1 MNSYRSAN
9 LNSACMLLCLACML
23 VLASR
28 MVEAQSCVSLPNP
41 GMCYNQWTVQT
52 GDSYIPRTAQCGCN
66 GVSESFTSCWVRNTQ
81 CPSTPQCPT
90 CAAMAGGS
98 IDPATGDTNIAE
110 TDVSNPGLAGGLT
123 LSRSWNSVSFEG
135 TAQLGMFGLRW
146 TSNFEE
152 SVFGGGDGF
161 MKYLRADG
169 GIWSFGFTGGRLYSV
184 VGPANKTATLT
195 QGPVNWTLA
204 FENGEQR
211 VFDLTTGR
219 LLSITDRNGNTTTL
233 NYDASYRVATVT
245 DPASRHLY
253 FTYAS
258 PGSFLANGVSSDFG
272 VSLSYTY
279 DQMGR
284 LTKVIKPDSTT
295 VSFQYD
301 SNGYISA
308 VLDNNNKVLESH
320 TYDSTGRGLTSS
332 RAGGAESITVSYP
345 QPQSYGGVFL
355 EP

>member
-1 MNSYRSAN
+1 MNLYRSAK
-9 LNSACMLLCLACML
+9 LNRECMLLCLACGLMC
-23 VLASR
+23 APQA
-28 MVEAQSCVSLPNP
+28 VEAQACTSLSRPSQ
-41 GMCYNQWTVQT
+41 CYNQWTVQF
-52 GDSYIPRTAQCGCN
+52 GDTYIPMTAQCGCN

-81 CPSTPQCPT
+81 CASTPQCPT
-90 CAAMAGGS
+90 CNTGGHP
-98 IDPATGDTNIAE
+98 IDFATGDTYIAE
-110 TDVSNPGLAGGLT
+110 TDVSNPGLGGGLK
-123 LSRSWNSVSFEG
+123 LSRTWNSISFEG
-135 TAQLGMFGLRW
+135 TAALGMFGLRW

-152 SVFGGGDGF
+152 SVFPGGDGF

-169 GIWSFGFTGGRLYSV
+169 GVWSFGFTSGRLYSV

-211 VFDLTTGR
+211 AFDLTTGK

-233 NYDASYRVATVT
+233 SYDASFRVATVT

-253 FTYAS
+253 FTYAN
-258 PGSFLANGVSSDFG
+258 PASFLVAGVTSDFG
-272 VSLSYTY
+272 VSLSYAY

-284 LTKVIKPDSTT
+284 LSQVTKPDSTT

-308 VLDNNNKVLESH
+308 VLDNNGKVLESH
-320 TYDSTGRGLTSS
+320 TYDSSGRGLTSS
-332 RAGGAESITVSYP
+332 RAGGAEGVTVSYP
-345 QPQSYGGVFL
+345 HPQAYGGQFI
-355 EP
+355 EQ

>member
-1 MNSYRSAN
+1 MNLYRSAN
-9 LNSACMLLCLACML
+9 LNSTYVLLCLACAL
-23 VLASR
+23 ILAPQV
-28 MVEAQSCVSLPNP
+28 VEAQSCVSLPNP
-41 GMCYNQWTVQT
+41 GMCYNQWDVQT
-52 GDSYIPRTAQCGCN
+52 GDSYIPRTAECGCN

-110 TDVSNPGLAGGLT
+110 TDVSNPGLGGGLT
-123 LSRSWNSVSFEG
+123 LARSWNSVSFEG

-211 VFDLTTGR
+211 AFDLTTGK

-233 NYDASYRVATVT
+233 SYDASYRVAKVT

-258 PGSFLANGVSSDFG
+258 PGSFLVTGVSSDFG
-272 VSLSYTY
+272 VSLSPDTV
-279 DQMGR
+279 R
-284 LTKVIKPDSTT
+284 LV
-295 VSFQYD
+295 
-301 SNGYISA
+301 
-308 VLDNNNKVLESH
+308 
-320 TYDSTGRGLTSS
+320 
-332 RAGGAESITVSYP
+332 
-345 QPQSYGGVFL
+345 
-355 EP
+355 